1 MKKSACPLDC
11 YDACSVIYENGK
23 LMGEREHPITQG
35 ALCPNLN
42 AFLKTPRI
50 TTPTFRGDP
59 ITMEEALDIIVQ
71 HLETCDPAKALF
83 FKGSGN
89 FGKMQ
94 DITQLFF
101 GRFGA
106 TFTKGSLCD
115 GAGAAGIV
123 EGRGKNLLV
132 PPEQIAKSEVVVVW
146 GRNLTVTNSHLW
158 EYIKDKIL
166 IVIDPVKTEIA
177 KRAHIHIQLKPR
189 SDIYLALLFIRF
201 AYIEQMEDEAYIKE
215 RTEDFDYFIDFA
227 RSYGMKKL
235 MALVDAP
242 IDEIMTALALIEN
255 QKTVF
260 LVGVGVQK
268 YTIGDAVLRAIDSF
282 AAMLGLF
289 GKEGCGVSYLGES
302 GLGFADPFDPGKVGR
317 IPKPTVDFGAFDFV
331 FIQGANP
338 AAQLPD
344 SGRVIEGLKRCDF
357 SVYFGLYEN
366 ETSELADLVI
376 PAKHFLEKE
385 DIRLSYGHEY
395 VEDMPRLLES
405 EVGISEYELTE
416 RLFRRFGYGELSS
429 EREYIDRIIASNTTT
444 RKGRLIS
451 RSYEEIP
458 YEEGFYT
465 DEEAFVFLDTLD
477 DPWQEEEGYFLI
489 TPKHRHSLNSQFAR
503 ERCARLPKSAGIEEG
518 SYVRLVSPWGSAEF
532 CVKIC
537 EDLRDDTILIYS
549 GTPGVNLLTPS
560 LLSNEG
566 DSAVYQEVKIQLEK
580 I

>member
-11 YDACSVIYENGK
+11 YDACSVIYEDGK
-23 LMGEREHPITQG
+23 LKGEPEHPITRG
-35 ALCPNLN
+35 SLCPNLN

-50 TTPTFRGDP
+50 EMPIFRGDA
-59 ITMEEALDIIVQ
+59 ITMEEALEILTQ
-71 HLETCDPAKALF
+71 KLEECDPAKTLF
-83 FKGSGN
+83 FQGSGN

-94 DITQLFF
+94 DVTRLFF
-101 GRFGA
+101 GRYGA
-106 TFTKGSLCD
+106 TFTGGSLCD
-115 GAGAAGIV
+115 GAGAAGIE
-123 EGRGKNLLV
+123 EGRGKNMIMT
-132 PPEQIAKSEVVVVW
+132 PEQIAKSDVVVVW

-158 EYIKDKIL
+158 PYIKDKIL

-201 AYIEQMEDEAYIKE
+201 AYIEQMEDEAYIE
-215 RTEDFDYFIDFA
+215 AYTEDFSYFIDFA

-235 MALVDAP
+235 MALVDAS
-242 IDEIMTALALIEN
+242 IDDIMTALALIEK
-255 QKTVF
+255 QKVAF

-302 GLGFADPFDPGKVGR
+302 GLGFSDPFALSNVKR
-317 IPKPTVDFGAFDFV
+317 IPKPTVNFGAFDLA

-338 AAQLPD
+338 AAQMPD
-344 SGRVIEGLKRCDF
+344 SNRVIEGLKRCGF

-376 PAKHFLEKE
+376 PAKTFLEKE
-385 DIRLSYGHEY
+385 DLRLSYGHEF
-395 VEDMPRLLES
+395 VEDMPKLIES
-405 EVGISEYELTE
+405 DTGISEYDLADN
-416 RLFRRFGYGELSS
+416 LCRRFGYEPLLS
-429 EREYIDRIIASNTTT
+429 EREYIDRIIASNTTL
-444 RKGRLIS
+444 KEGRLIS
-451 RSYEEIP
+451 KSYEEIP
-458 YEEGFYT
+458 YQDGFDT
-465 DEEAFVFLDTLD
+465 DDEAFLFIDTLD
-477 DPWQEEEGYFLI
+477 DSWKEEAGYHLI
-489 TPKHRHSLNSQFAR
+489 TCKSRHSLNSQF
-503 ERCARLPKSAGIEEG
+503 ERQRYVWLPESAGVEEG
-518 SYVRLVSPWGSAEF
+518 SFVRLSSPYGSAEF

-537 EDLRDDTILIYS
+537 KDLRDDTILIYS
-549 GTPGVNLLTPS
+549 GTSGVNRLTPS